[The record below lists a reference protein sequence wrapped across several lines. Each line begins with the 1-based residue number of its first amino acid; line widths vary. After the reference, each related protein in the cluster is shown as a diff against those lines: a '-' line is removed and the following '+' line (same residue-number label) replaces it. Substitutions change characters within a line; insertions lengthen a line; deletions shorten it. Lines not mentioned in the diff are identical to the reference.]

1 MSDISVNTLKTSA
14 IQTRAGA
21 VPKASDL
28 GLNITGNV
36 LQVVHTQA
44 QTGVGTTSTSYVG
57 FTGYNTAI
65 TPSST
70 SSKILIHFGYHAYV
84 SEHTASNWRGA
95 LVRLMR
101 VTGDTVLLN
110 DGTNYG
116 TAGWFTNAD
125 DRFMAYSSASYLD
138 SPNTTSATTYG
149 LECRSNSGNSIDFN
163 NNSYGRGGFIT
174 LYEIAG

>member
-1 MSDISVNTLKTSA
+1 VSTIKVDA

-28 GLNITGNV
+28 GLNVTGNV
-36 LQVVHTQA
+36 LQIVHTQA

-57 FTGYNTAI
+57 FTGYNTVI

-70 SSKILIHFGYHAYV
+70 SSKILINFGYHAYV
-84 SEHTASNWRGA
+84 AEHTSGSWHGA

-101 VTGDTVLLN
+101 VTGDTVLLT
-110 DGTNYG
+110 DGSNYG
-116 TAGWFTNAD
+116 IAGNFNNSS
-125 DRFMAYSSASYLD
+125 DRFMAYGSASYLD
-138 SPNTTSATTYG
+138 SPNTTSAVTYG
-149 LECRSNSGNSIDFN
+149 LECRSSTGYSIDFN